1 MFLSC
6 VRNTLASSWATLEY
20 KQSVSR
26 ISLNI
31 LFSSFLLAFHSQN
44 NPVYMNCQLPRKSD
58 CLFLLLLNGCLAKMD
73 GSEEL
78 ALFSSF
84 LENSDIKRSFRNRVG
99 SGI

>member
-6 VRNTLASSWATLEY
+6 VGNTLASSWATLEY

-31 LFSSFLLAFHSQN
+31 LFSSFLN
-44 NPVYMNCQLPRKSD
+44 NPFYMNCQLPRKSD
-58 CLFLLLLNGCLAKMD
+58 CLLLLLLNG
-73 GSEEL
+73 S
-78 ALFSSF
+78 LFSSF

-99 SGI
+99 SGIQKISFRRAKS